1 MKKYIGFIVIG
12 ILISACKL
20 PYMGRTTENKDV
32 PNYYFNSTDTTVEDS
47 TNTAESVKWKDFF
60 KDTLLA
66 VLIDSALKNN
76 QELNITLQ
84 EILISN
90 NEVMARKGEYL
101 PTVGVGLSA
110 GAEKTPRYTRNGAS
124 DEANEIMP
132 GKATPAILPNFMV
145 GFHAS
150 WEIDIWGKLHNA
162 KKAAYERY
170 LASVQGKNF
179 LITNLVAEIA
189 STYYEL
195 EAYDSQ
201 LKIIS
206 QYIKIQENALKIAQ
220 LQKLSANTTEL
231 AVRRFEAELYHTR
244 SRQNI
249 IQQRIVEAENRI
261 NFLVGRFPQHVDRN
275 TDAFMTL
282 RPDSVYTGFPVQLLD
297 NRTDIQQAELQLQA
311 AKLDVKVAK
320 KQFYPSLSLDAG
332 VGYQAFNPAVWFS
345 TPMSIVGSLV
355 GNILSPLINRKK
367 IKAAYYSANSK
378 QIQAIYNYERAILK
392 AYIEV
397 SNQISNIRNLKQSF
411 KLKSKQVSTLN
422 EAIKISFRLFKS
434 AEGNYMDVLF
444 TQRDALGAKFDLI
457 ETQENRLVANIK
469 LYRALGGGWN

>member
-1 MKKYIGFIVIG
+1 
-12 ILISACKL
+12 
-20 PYMGRTTENKDV
+20 MGRTTVNDNT
-32 PNYYFNSTDTTVEDS
+32 PNYYYNASDTVVQDS
-47 TNTAESVKWKDFF
+47 TNVADIQWKDYF
-60 KDTLLA
+60 KDTLLVA
-66 VLIDSALKNN
+66 LIDSALKNN
-76 QELNITLQ
+76 QELNIRLQ

-101 PTVGVGLSA
+101 PQVGVGLSV

-132 GKATPAILPNFMV
+132 GKATPEILPNFMV

-162 KKAAYERY
+162 KKAAYERF

-195 EAYDSQ
+195 EAYDRQ
-201 LKIIS
+201 LKIIN
-206 QYIKIQENALKIAQ
+206 QYIKIQENALKIAR

-231 AVRRFEAELYHTR
+231 AVRRFEAEVYHTK

-261 NFLVGRFPQHVDRN
+261 NFLVGRFPQHVNRSSDL
-275 TDAFMTL
+275 FMTMRL
-282 RPDSVYTGFPVQLLD
+282 DSIATGFPIQLLE
-297 NRTDIQQAELQLQA
+297 NRTDVQQAELQLAA

-320 KQFYPSLSLDAG
+320 KQFYPSLSLEGG

-345 TPMSIVGSLV
+345 TPLSIVGGLI
-355 GNILSPLINRKK
+355 GNIISPLINRKK
-367 IKAAYYSANSK
+367 IKAAYYSSNSK
-378 QIQAIYNYERAILK
+378 QIQAIYNYERTILK

-397 SNQISNIRNLKQSF
+397 SNQISNIRNLKQSY
-411 KLKSKQVSTLN
+411 KLKSKQVNTLN
-422 EAIKISFRLFKS
+422 EAITISFKLFKS
-434 AEGNYMDVLF
+434 AEGDYMDVLF
-444 TQRDALGAKFDLI
+444 TQRDALEAKFDLI
-457 ETQENRLVANIK
+457 ETQENRLVANIN
-469 LYRALGGGWN
+469 LYRSLGGGWN